1 MVYSNVFMQ
10 AGNQDS
16 VQHSMQPDAEI
27 TMGMD
32 VDEGSYQ
39 IFLHK
44 SRAHINIRNPGFN
57 TQVPGYVKYRMGS

>member
-1 MVYSNVFMQ
+1 MQ

-39 IFLHK
+39 IFYIKAGL
-44 SRAHINIRNPGFN
+44 I
-57 TQVPGYVKYRMGS
+57 